1 MIAFYYIFRF
11 LAKLFLPLKKVVEKR
26 KYAKQQ
32 QQAQDASWKKTQTR
46 MRCFII
52 RLMPKNPHE
61 TKKWV
66 IMLIT
71 KK

>member
-1 MIAFYYIFRF
+1 
-11 LAKLFLPLKKVVEKR
+11 LVKKVVETGENMQ
-26 KYAKQQ
+26 KQQ

-52 RLMPKNPHE
+52 RNAKILMKP
-61 TKKWV
+61 KKWV